1 MIQVRPAIPSDALP
15 LSQFATRTFR
25 EAFAAENRPE
35 NLEAFLAKVYGVP
48 QQSAELTDPSVTT
61 LIVEANREMLGFAQ
75 LRDGITPACVIGP
88 QPIELWRFYVA
99 REWHGRGV
107 ASTLMAAVVTEA
119 LRRGA
124 RTLWLGVWERNG
136 RAQAFYRK
144 CGYLVV
150 GQQPFV
156 LGNERQTDLVMAR
169 PVSRPAPSS
178 AA

>member
-1 MIQVRPAIPSDALP
+1 MIHVRPAVLSDALA
-15 LSQFATRTFR
+15 LSQFGARTFR
-25 EAFAAENRPE
+25 VAFAAENRPE
-35 NLEAFLAKVYGVP
+35 NLETFLAKAYGVP
-48 QQSAELTDPSVTT
+48 QQSAELADPSVVT
-61 LIVEANREMLGFAQ
+61 LIAEASREMIGFAQ
-75 LRDGITPACVIGP
+75 LRSGVTPACVIGP
-88 QPIELWRFYVA
+88 HPIELWRFYVA
-99 REWHGRGV
+99 QEWHGRGV

-150 GQQPFV
+150 GEQSFL

-169 PVSRPAPSS
+169 PVSQPVGVA
-178 AA
+178 

>member
-1 MIQVRPAIPSDALP
+1 MIRVRSAVPSDALP
-15 LSQFATRTFR
+15 LSRFGAQTFR
-25 EAFAAENRPE
+25 DAFAGENRPE
-35 NLEAFLAKVYGVP
+35 NLETFLAKAYGVS
-48 QQSAELTDPSVTT
+48 QQSAELADPSVAT
-61 LIVEANREMLGFAQ
+61 LIAEADGELVGFAQ
-75 LRDGITPACVIGP
+75 LRGDVTPACVIGP

-99 REWHGRGV
+99 KDWHGREI

-169 PVSRPAPSS
+169 PVSQPAGI
-178 AA
+178 A

>member
-1 MIQVRPAIPSDALP
+1 MIQVRPALLSDALP
-15 LSQFATRTFR
+15 LSQFGARTFR
-25 EAFAAENRPE
+25 DAFAAENRPE
-35 NLEAFLAKVYGVP
+35 NLEAFLAKAYGVP
-48 QQSAELTDPSVTT
+48 QQSAEIADPSVAT
-61 LIVEANREMLGFAQ
+61 LIAEANREMVGFAQ
-75 LRDGITPACVIGP
+75 LRGGVTPACVIGP
-88 QPIELWRFYVA
+88 HPIELWRFYVS

-107 ASTLMAAVVTEA
+107 ASTLMAVIVTEA

-156 LGNERQTDLVMAR
+156 LGNERQMDLVMAR
-169 PVSRPAPSS
+169 PVSQPAGVP
-178 AA
+178 

>member
-1 MIQVRPAIPSDALP
+1 MIQVRPAVPSDALP
-15 LSQFATRTFR
+15 LSQFGARTFR
-25 EAFAAENRPE
+25 DAFAAENRPE
-35 NLEAFLAKVYGVP
+35 NLEAFLTKAYGVP
-48 QQSAELTDPSVTT
+48 QQSAEIADPSIAT
-61 LIVEANREMLGFAQ
+61 LIAEANRNMVGFAQ
-75 LRDGITPACVIGP
+75 LRGGVTPSCVIGP
-88 QPIELWRFYVA
+88 HPIELWRFYVA

-107 ASTLMAAVVTEA
+107 ASTLMATVVTEA

-150 GQQPFV
+150 GQQPFA

-169 PVSRPAPSS
+169 PVSQPAGV
-178 AA
+178 A